1 MDAVLF
7 VRTKAVNFDPSL
19 REERPLVEAELREID
34 ADTVG
39 VESAIALDEM
49 TSKKTVES

>member
-19 REERPLVEAELREID
+19 REARWLVVAELRDID
-34 ADTVG
+34 AYTIC

-49 TSKKTVES
+49 TSKKAVE

>member
-7 VRTKAVNFDPSL
+7 VRTKAVNLVSSL
-19 REERPLVEAELREID
+19 REARWLVVAELREID

-49 TSKKTVES
+49 TSKKAVES